1 MLNTIRLNHTVWY
14 SKQDKIIRLKLSE
27 DIMPVSSISYT
38 YDGENTGVV
47 QNILKCHSL
56 HYEVIT
62 YGNFEPELNDSDGL
76 LFNLPTIKTKD
87 TWETRTNVEWNDK
100 YKSLDITLHAHKKFN
115 NDGELVLNIK
125 FLIWNGPE
133 KEFTTDESNYNNKKI
148 ELNVII
154 PFRSHENEFTF
165 YGSQQYK
172 YGLNNVTRFAIRDD
186 KTINS
191 LDIDGHNVVYEAEII
206 EKDITDEFA
215 TYDDVKKM
223 IGELSASNNTN
234 ENSDV
239 YTIELE
245 GDDLVL
251 TKENDKSFRRVIN
264 LAKYHDE
271 ATGQPVNVEALKR
284 DILSIV
290 DGKLPQAETI
300 KQEILADVNPRIP
313 NKESLKNEILAA
325 MPEPSTTPYTLTAD
339 KMTGAL
345 NGPERDTL
353 GFIDSIVYYLMYH
366 SNLHFEKTDNGYEVK
381 YTFNEQNGKINSY
394 TDPYVKLLTIPFSSL
409 REIPSTT
416 TGGSIDTI
424 DTDFINKL
432 YTYISQHLSDDVVNN
447 LRNVIKSPIS
457 LSEIANLTENEP
469 FSLEKFEQ
477 LEKIKTNLDIK
488 QWNPTSIANG
498 LMTDNEAEYDD
509 SREKLITKL
518 LDNYYNNDQYYTEHP
533 EELENGFGN
542 KLINH
547 TTNILEKITKD
558 AEDREKA
565 GKLFQKLLD
574 AETLNVVEKADGYEL
589 SYTGDVNKVLA
600 KIPKQAVTVGQE
612 AITAALTENVVT
624 ESIKPTLDKSY
635 YSKQEVDQMIQQLR
649 QELTAGTHTEEHP
662 QQ

>member
-457 LSEIANLTENEP
+457 LSEIANLTEN
-469 FSLEKFEQ
+469 
-477 LEKIKTNLDIK
+477 
-488 QWNPTSIANG
+488 
-498 LMTDNEAEYDD
+498 
-509 SREKLITKL
+509 
-518 LDNYYNNDQYYTEHP
+518 
-533 EELENGFGN
+533 GFGN

-649 QELTAGTHTEEHP
+649 QELTAGTHTEEHS
-662 QQ
+662 Q